1 MNTDRD
7 EVRFLFKFNIQK
19 IMGLPIEDDDLVRI
33 AAVLDAD
40 PDWISE
46 FDAEFKSNVTRL
58 ADDIRSELT
67 GEVKKLEESGKKIIC
82 IGDSLT
88 SDRES
93 YQCILH
99 EIFQPAGNVSFIDAA
114 VSGNTTKDLRDR
126 FYLSIMNNEFDTAL
140 IFIGINDSRMLHDGS
155 YLPLT
160 GLTDFENNMKYMIK
174 ILRERVSAIYV
185 VTLPYVD
192 VERLRDFFSDRNFF
206 YTESHVDCM
215 NGLIRNIAEETECRL
230 IDFAAVLKSEDNVL
244 EPDGIHLNAHAH
256 RILAKMVLS
265 ALS

>member
-19 IMGLPIEDDDLVRI
+19 IMGLPIDDDDLTRI

-46 FDAEFKSNVTRL
+46 FDTEFRNNVTGL
-58 ADDIRSELT
+58 ADDICSELPN
-67 GEVKKLEESGKKIIC
+67 EVKKLEESGKKVIC

-99 EIFQPAGNVSFIDAA
+99 DIFQPAGKVSFIDAA

-160 GLTDFENNMKYMIK
+160 GLTDFENNMKYMIRM
-174 ILRERVSAIYV
+174 LRERINDIYLV
-185 VTLPYVD
+185 NLPYVD

-206 YTESHVDCM
+206 YTENHVDCM
-215 NGLIRNIAEETECRL
+215 NGLIVKIAKETDCRL
-230 IDFAAVLKSEDNVL
+230 IDFASALKPEDNAL
-244 EPDGIHLNAHAH
+244 EQDGIHLNAHAH
-256 RILAKMVLS
+256 RILAKMVLT